1 MVIEDEAPI
10 LDNISDTLQA
20 EKYDIYTAENGEI
33 GLNLAKKHVPDLI
46 ICDVMMPVMDGHE
59 VLRQLR
65 CDPKTSTIPFIFLTA
80 KAERNDVR
88 KGMDLGADDY
98 VSKPFTQRELLSA
111 VGTRLKRQTDLE
123 QKYEVSLN
131 ELRKNIIY
139 ALPHELRTPL
149 VSILGFAEIIKMDAQ
164 TAEQENTRQ
173 MADHILLSG
182 KRLHRLIENYLVY
195 AQIQLMS
202 ADPSQ
207 LKALRN
213 HSITDPMTIAMTLAK
228 EKAKEY
234 KRQGDLTLELY
245 YGPVFRISQA
255 DFSKII
261 EELLDNAF
269 KFSET
274 GTKVLLRSTQEGE
287 NFALH
292 IRDYG
297 RGMSGEQIKNLGTY
311 MQFERTLYEQQG
323 LGMGFTIAKRLVDL
337 HGGRMKVKSDPQHGT
352 LVQVSFPL

>member
-1 MVIEDEAPI
+1 M
-10 LDNISDTLQA
+10 
-20 EKYDIYTAENGEI
+20 
-33 GLNLAKKHVPDLI
+33 
-46 ICDVMMPVMDGHE
+46 
-59 VLRQLR
+59 
-65 CDPKTSTIPFIFLTA
+65 
-80 KAERNDVR
+80 
-88 KGMDLGADDY
+88 
-98 VSKPFTQRELLSA
+98 
-111 VGTRLKRQTDLE
+111 DLE

-149 VSILGFAEIIKMDAQ
+149 VSILGFAEIIKMDAH

-173 MADHILLSG
+173 MADHILVSG

-213 HSITDPMTIAMTLAK
+213 HSITNPMTIAMTLAK
-228 EKAKEY
+228 QKAEEY

-245 YGPVFRISQA
+245 YGPVFRISEA

>member
-1 MVIEDEAPI
+1 
-10 LDNISDTLQA
+10 LNIRHRMS
-20 EKYDIYTAENGEI
+20 
-33 GLNLAKKHVPDLI
+33 
-46 ICDVMMPVMDGHE
+46 
-59 VLRQLR
+59 
-65 CDPKTSTIPFIFLTA
+65 ST
-80 KAERNDVR
+80 
-88 KGMDLGADDY
+88 
-98 VSKPFTQRELLSA
+98 
-111 VGTRLKRQTDLE
+111 
-123 QKYEVSLN
+123 
-131 ELRKNIIY
+131 
-139 ALPHELRTPL
+139 
-149 VSILGFAEIIKMDAQ
+149 
-164 TAEQENTRQ
+164 
-173 MADHILLSG
+173 
-182 KRLHRLIENYLVY
+182 
-195 AQIQLMS
+195 
-202 ADPSQ
+202 
-207 LKALRN
+207 
-213 HSITDPMTIAMTLAK
+213 PMTIAMTLAK